1 MAIHT
6 QSGSTVANTV
16 LPVIFNSW
24 NSTVEIIN
32 RGTTDIWFRTDK
44 IDPTIAGDD
53 CHFVAA
59 NSWVDAIR
67 NGQVPSEP
75 ATGIVS
81 TTEVRLISSAI
92 VPFTIEVQQ

>member
-1 MAIHT
+1 MAVHT

-16 LPVIFNSW
+16 TTVIFNNW
-24 NSTVEIIN
+24 NSTVEVIN
-32 RGTTDIWFRTDK
+32 RGTADMWFRTDK

-53 CHFVAA
+53 CHFVAP
-59 NSWVDAIR
+59 NSWVDAIK
-67 NGQVPSEP
+67 NDQVPSEP
-75 ATGIVS
+75 ATGLTS